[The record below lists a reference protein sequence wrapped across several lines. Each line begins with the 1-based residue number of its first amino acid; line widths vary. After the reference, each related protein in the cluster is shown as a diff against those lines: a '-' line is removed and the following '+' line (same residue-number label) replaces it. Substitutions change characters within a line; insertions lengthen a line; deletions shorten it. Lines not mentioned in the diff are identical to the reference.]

1 MKQLVLIGGLLAAAA
16 FAADPKLTDLAHN
29 AAELRSTLKS
39 DALQEGIAYIGDHE
53 QVLFAIE
60 TSKTPLLVTD
70 GGKPEP
76 MTRIEGDL
84 WTVVVRL
91 TAGRSHEFH
100 YLIDGAAF
108 GGRVATSG
116 LQVDVPVF
124 LPSSY
129 EQPDAP
135 QGKMSEKLVHTSKV
149 YDGMQ
154 SDYWI
159 YVPAQYDPSKPAA
172 IMIWQDGQGHVAR
185 NGRRTLN
192 VLDNLTY
199 QKRIPVMISVFISP
213 GKVGD
218 TAMRSIEYD
227 TVNDTYV
234 HFLDELLAGVYAQY
248 NIRKDSYSRGIA
260 GESSGGICS
269 FNAAWTHPEE
279 FSRVLSTIGS
289 FTGIQWHP
297 GQIDGGNVYP
307 NKVRREAKRNIRV
320 YLQDGSEDLEN
331 NFGSWP
337 LQNIQLANSLKM
349 KDYDFHLAFGNGT
362 HNGAD
367 ANSQLPESLS
377 WLWRGYDPNKTEQ
390 VYEQDAAEKTKPLFR
405 VHIDNR

>member
-1 MKQLVLIGGLLAAAA
+1 MKQLVLYSLVAVALFG
-16 FAADPKLTDLAHN
+16 ADPKLTDLAIN
-29 AAELRSTLKS
+29 AAQLRSSLK
-39 DALQEGIAYIGDHE
+39 DDDLKKGVAYIGDHE
-53 QVLFAIE
+53 QMLFAID
-60 TSKTPLLVTD
+60 TDKTPSLVID
-70 GGKPEP
+70 DDRPVA
-76 MTRIEGDL
+76 MARINGNL

-91 TAGRSHEFH
+91 TAGRSHSFH
-100 YLIDGAAF
+100 YMIDGAAF
-108 GGRVATSG
+108 GGRLANG
-116 LQVDVPVF
+116 MQLDVPVF

-129 EQPDAP
+129 EQPGIP

-159 YVPAQYDPSKPAA
+159 YVPAQYDPAKPAA
-172 IMIWQDGQGHVAR
+172 LMIWQDGQNHIAR

-213 GKVGD
+213 GKIGD
-218 TAMRSIEYD
+218 KAMRSIEYD
-227 TVNDTYV
+227 TVNDTYE

-269 FNAAWTHPEE
+269 FNAAWQHQEE

-289 FTGIQWHP
+289 YTSIQWHP
-297 GQIDGGNVYP
+297 GEIDGGNVYP
-307 NKVRREAKRNIRV
+307 NKVRKEAKRNIRV

-331 NFGSWP
+331 DFGSWP

-349 KDYDFHLAFGNGT
+349 KGYDFHLAFGNGT

-367 ANSQLPESLS
+367 ANSQLPASLA
-377 WLWRGYDPNKTEQ
+377 WLWRDYDPNKTEQ
-390 VYEQDAAEKTKPLFR
+390 VYEQEAAEKLKPLFR
-405 VHIDNR
+405 VRVYNR

>member
-1 MKQLVLIGGLLAAAA
+1 MKPLVLCCGLVAAA

-29 AAELRSTLKS
+29 PAELRSRLK
-39 DALQEGIAYIGDHE
+39 DDDLKKGLAYIGDHE
-53 QVLFAIE
+53 QMLFAVD
-60 TSKTPLLVTD
+60 TDKTPMLVTD
-70 GGKPEP
+70 GDQPVA
-76 MTRIEGDL
+76 MTRIDGNL

-91 TAGRSHEFH
+91 KAGRSHEFH

-108 GGRVATSG
+108 GGRVPDG
-116 LQVDVPVF
+116 RQMDVPVF

-129 EQPDAP
+129 EQADVP

-172 IMIWQDGQGHVAR
+172 LMIWQDGQGHIAR

-192 VLDNLTY
+192 VLDNLTF
-199 QKRIPVMISVFISP
+199 QKRIPVMVSVFISP
-213 GKVGD
+213 GKAGD
-218 TAMRSIEYD
+218 KAMRSIEYD

-248 NIRKDSYSRGIA
+248 SIRKDSYSHGIA

-269 FNAAWTHPEE
+269 FNAAWQHPEE

-289 FTGIQWHP
+289 YTSIQWHP

-307 NKVRREAKRNIRV
+307 NKVRKEAKRNIRV
-320 YLQDGSEDLEN
+320 WLQDGSEDLEN
-331 NFGSWP
+331 DFGSWP

-349 KDYDFHLAFGNGT
+349 KDYDFHLTFGNGT

-367 ANSQLPESLS
+367 ANAQLPESLS
-377 WLWRGYDPNKTEQ
+377 WLWRDYDPAKTEQ
-390 VYEQDAAEKTKPLFR
+390 VYEQEAGEKSKPLFR
-405 VHIDNR
+405 VHIYNR

>member
-1 MKQLVLIGGLLAAAA
+1 LKKGL
-16 FAADPKLTDLAHN
+16 
-29 AAELRSTLKS
+29 
-39 DALQEGIAYIGDHE
+39 AYIGDHE
-53 QVLFAIE
+53 QMLFAVD
-60 TSKTPLLVTD
+60 TDKTPMLVTD
-70 GGKPEP
+70 GDAPVA
-76 MTRIEGDL
+76 MTRIDGNL
-84 WTVVVRL
+84 WTAVVRL
-91 TAGRSHEFH
+91 KAGRSHEFH
-100 YLIDGAAF
+100 YLIDGTAF
-108 GGRVATSG
+108 GGRIADG
-116 LQVDVPVF
+116 RQLDVPVF

-129 EQPDAP
+129 EQSDVP
-135 QGKMSEKLVHTSKV
+135 QGKMSEKLVHRSKV

-159 YVPAQYDPSKPAA
+159 YVPAQYDASKPAA
-172 IMIWQDGQGHVAR
+172 LMIWQDGQGHIAR

-213 GKVGD
+213 GKAGD
-218 TAMRSIEYD
+218 KAMRSIEYD

-248 NIRKDSYSRGIA
+248 SIRKDSYSHGIA

-269 FNAAWTHPEE
+269 FNAAWLHPEE

-289 FTGIQWHP
+289 YTSIQWHP

-307 NKVRREAKRNIRV
+307 NKVRKEAKRNIRV
-320 YLQDGSEDLEN
+320 WLQDGSEDLEN
-331 NFGSWP
+331 DFGSWP

-349 KDYDFHLAFGNGT
+349 KDYDFHLTFGNGT

-367 ANSQLPESLS
+367 ANAQLPESLS
-377 WLWRGYDPNKTEQ
+377 WLWRDYDPGKTEQ
-390 VYEQDAAEKTKPLFR
+390 VYEQEAGEKSKPLFR
-405 VHIDNR
+405 VHIYNR

>member
-1 MKQLVLIGGLLAAAA
+1 MKPLVLCCGLVAAA

-29 AAELRSTLKS
+29 PAELRSRLK
-39 DALQEGIAYIGDHE
+39 DDDLKKGLAYVGDHE
-53 QVLFAIE
+53 QMLFAVD
-60 TSKTPLLVTD
+60 TDKTPMLVTD
-70 GGKPEP
+70 GDQPVA
-76 MTRIEGDL
+76 MTRIDGNL

-91 TAGRSHEFH
+91 KAGRSHEFH

-108 GGRVATSG
+108 GGRVADG
-116 LQVDVPVF
+116 RQLDVPVF

-129 EQPDAP
+129 EQADVP

-159 YVPAQYDPSKPAA
+159 YVPAQYDPATPAA
-172 IMIWQDGQGHVAR
+172 LMVWQDGQGHIAR

-218 TAMRSIEYD
+218 KAMRSIEYD

-248 NIRKDSYSRGIA
+248 SIRKDSYSHGIA

-269 FNAAWTHPEE
+269 FNAAWMHPEE

-289 FTGIQWHP
+289 YTSIQWHP

-307 NKVRREAKRNIRV
+307 NKVRKEAKRNIRV
-320 YLQDGSEDLEN
+320 WLQDGSEDLEN
-331 NFGSWP
+331 DFGSWP

-349 KDYDFHLAFGNGT
+349 KGYDFHLTFGNGT

-367 ANSQLPESLS
+367 ANAQLPESLS
-377 WLWRGYDPNKTEQ
+377 WLWRDYDPAKTEQ
-390 VYEQDAAEKTKPLFR
+390 VYEQEAVEKTKPLFR
-405 VHIDNR
+405 VHIYNR